1 MENKPTQMAGQD
13 MTPGKKRSGVKDAI
27 YIIIILILMGAGGYL
42 GYQMGKLKKEL
53 ADCGNHTKT
62 LQFEKDELNEILK
75 NTGIIAEADDQELK
89 ENLTAM
95 LQEYDKLESNNV
107 DLNDSIA
114 AQKAKIQE
122 LLTEVETLEGQKKKD
137 WGKIYKLKKE
147 TETLRE
153 IMKGYIHTID
163 SLNTL
168 NINLQ
173 NTIVQKDQ
181 HIEEINQDLTN
192 VKDQKTQLEET
203 VAKGSILQTTNISA
217 LAIKVKN
224 SGAQKETSYAGKV
237 DQFKSCFTV
246 IENKIAQPG
255 TKTLYMR
262 IVTPDAKDLA
272 GSNPVYFNMGGK
284 EGVACISRQINY
296 QNQNTDVCIYYELEE
311 EAIEGTYHVEIYCEG
326 HQIGKT
332 SFALK

>member
-1 MENKPTQMAGQD
+1 MENKPVE
-13 MTPGKKRSGVKDAI
+13 TPKKKSAAKDAV
-27 YIIIILILMGAGGYL
+27 YIVIILILLGIGAYL
-42 GYQMGKLKKEL
+42 GYQMGQLKKEL

-62 LQFEKDELNEILK
+62 LQFEKDELNDILK
-75 NTGIIAEADDQELK
+75 NTGIINDADDQELK
-89 ENLTAM
+89 ANLTAM
-95 LQEYDKLESNNV
+95 LQEYDSLESNNV
-107 DLNDSIA
+107 EMNDSIA
-114 AQKAKIQE
+114 AQKMKIQN
-122 LLTEVETLEGQKKKD
+122 LLLEVETLENAQKKD

-147 TETLRE
+147 TETLRD

-168 NINLQ
+168 NIGLQ
-173 NTIVQKDQ
+173 NTIVEKDQ
-181 HIEEINQDLTN
+181 HIDEINKDLTN
-192 VKDQKTQLEET
+192 VKGEKDQLEET
-203 VAKGSILQTTNISA
+203 VAKGSILQTTSVSA
-217 LAIKVKN
+217 LAIKIKS
-224 SGAQKETSYAGKV
+224 SGAQKETSHANKA

-262 IVTPDAKDLA
+262 VITPDAQDLK

-284 EGVACISRQINY
+284 EGVACMARQINY

>member
-1 MENKPTQMAGQD
+1 MENKPVQV
-13 MTPGKKRSGVKDAI
+13 PSKKSSTKDAI
-27 YIIIILILMGAGGYL
+27 YIIIILLLLGAGGYL
-42 GYQMGKLKKEL
+42 GYQMGQLKKDL
-53 ADCGNHTKT
+53 ADCGNHTKA
-62 LQFEKDELNEILK
+62 LEFEKDELNEILK
-75 NTGIIAEADDQELK
+75 NTGIIQEADNQELK
-89 ENLTAM
+89 ENLMSM
-95 LQEYDKLESNNV
+95 LQEYDQLESNNV
-107 DLNDSIA
+107 ELNDSIA
-114 AQKAKIQE
+114 AQKAKIE
-122 LLTEVETLEGQKKKD
+122 SLLAEVDDLNNQKKKD

-173 NTIVQKDQ
+173 NTIVEKDQ
-181 HIEEINQDLTN
+181 HIQEINTNLSN
-192 VKDQKTQLEET
+192 VKDQNDQLEQT

-217 LAIKVKN
+217 LAIKIKS
-224 SGAQKETSYAGKV
+224 SGAQKETSDANKA

-246 IENKIAQPG
+246 IENKIAKAG

-262 IVTPDAKDLA
+262 IVTPDAKELA
-272 GSNPVYFNMGGK
+272 GSNPVYFDMGGK
-284 EGVACISRQINY
+284 EGVACIARQINY

-311 EAIEGTYHVEIYCEG
+311 PAVEGTYNVEIYCEG

>member
-1 MENKPTQMAGQD
+1 MENKPLQ
-13 MTPGKKRSGVKDAI
+13 TPANKPAPEKKKSGAKDAV
-27 YIIIILILMGAGGYL
+27 YIIIILLLMGAGGYL
-42 GYQMGKLKKEL
+42 GYQMGQLKKDL
-53 ADCGNHTKT
+53 ADCGNHNKT
-62 LQFEKDELNEILK
+62 LQFEKDELNDILK
-75 NTGIIAEADDQELK
+75 NTGIIAEADNQNLK

-95 LQEYDKLESNNV
+95 LQEYDNLESTNV
-107 DLNDSIA
+107 EMNDSIA

-122 LLTEVETLEGQKKKD
+122 LLLEVESLENEKKKD

-173 NTIVQKDQ
+173 NTIVEKDQ
-181 HIEEINQDLTN
+181 HIQEINQDLTN
-192 VKDQKTQLEET
+192 VKDQNNQLEQT
-203 VAKGSILQTTNISA
+203 VAKGSILQTTNMSA
-217 LAIKVKN
+217 LAIKVKS
-224 SGAQKETSYAGKV
+224 SGAQKETSYANKA

-246 IENKIAQPG
+246 IENKIAKPG

-262 IVTPDAKDLA
+262 IITPDAKELA
-272 GSNPVYFNMGGK
+272 GSNPVYFDMEGK
-284 EGVACISRQINY
+284 EGIACISRQINY

-311 EAIEGTYHVEIYCEG
+311 DAIKGTYIVEVYCEG
-326 HQIGKT
+326 FFLGKT

>member
-1 MENKPTQMAGQD
+1 MENKPAQ
-13 MTPGKKRSGVKDAI
+13 TPNNNSAAPKKKSSAKDAI
-27 YIIIILILMGAGGYL
+27 YIIIILLLLGVGGYFGFEL
-42 GYQMGKLKKEL
+42 GQMKKDLAECGKQTEQ
-53 ADCGNHTKT
+53 
-62 LQFEKDELNEILK
+62 LQSDKDELNEILK
-75 NTGIIAEADDQELK
+75 NTGIIAEADNKELK
-89 ENLTAM
+89 ENLVAM
-95 LQEYDKLESNNV
+95 LQQYDDLESSNV
-107 DLNDSIA
+107 EMNDSIA

-122 LLTEVETLEGQKKKD
+122 LLLEVETLENEKKKD

-173 NTIVQKDQ
+173 NTIVLKDQ
-181 HIEEINQDLTN
+181 HISDINKDLTN
-192 VKDQKTQLEET
+192 VKDQNSQLEET
-203 VAKGSILQTTNISA
+203 VAAGSILQSVNISA
-217 LAIKVKN
+217 LAIKVKG
-224 SGAQKETSYAGKV
+224 SGAQKETSRANKA
-237 DQFKSCFTV
+237 DQFKACFTV
-246 IENKIAQPG
+246 MENKIAKPG

-262 IVTPDAKDLA
+262 IITPDAKELA

-284 EGVACISRQINY
+284 EGVACIARQINY

-311 EAIEGTYHVEIYCEG
+311 EAIEGSYAVEIYCEG

>member
-1 MENKPTQMAGQD
+1 MENKPAQ
-13 MTPGKKRSGVKDAI
+13 TPQNNGSSGKKKSSTKDAI
-27 YIIIILILMGAGGYL
+27 YIIVILLALGACGYL
-42 GYQMGKLKKEL
+42 GYEMGQVKKQLE
-53 ADCGNHTKT
+53 DCGNVTDQ
-62 LQFEKDELNEILK
+62 LQSDKDELNEILK
-75 NTGIIAEADDQELK
+75 NTGIIAEADNQELK
-89 ENLTAM
+89 QNLMSM
-95 LQEYDKLESNNV
+95 LQEYDNLESSNV
-107 DLNDSIA
+107 EMNDSIA
-114 AQKAKIQE
+114 AQKAKIQQ
-122 LLTEVETLEGQKKKD
+122 LLTEVEDLQNQKKKD

-173 NTIVQKDQ
+173 NTIVEKDQ
-181 HIEEINQDLTN
+181 HIEKINKDLTN
-192 VKDQKTQLEET
+192 VKGQNDQLEQT
-203 VAKGSILQTTNISA
+203 VAAGSILQTVNISA

-224 SGAQKETSYAGKV
+224 SGAQKETSRANKA
-237 DQFKSCFTV
+237 DQFKACFTV
-246 IENKIAQPG
+246 MENKIAKSG

-262 IVTPDAKDLA
+262 IVTPDAKELA
-272 GSNPVYFNMGGK
+272 GVNPVYFNMGGK
-284 EGVACISRQINY
+284 EGTACIARQINY

-311 EAIEGTYHVEIYCEG
+311 EAMEGTYSVEIYCEG